1 LYLLE
6 RRSAVNEHDPLCDQ
20 RNPDPD
26 KIVESWADD
35 AFCHCQLIEDVIE
48 RTKERLTESLYR
60 EIEEQVREQERQRCV
75 TRAQMAMEHRG
86 LRWADVKAVMDHL
99 EQR

>member
-1 LYLLE
+1 MSDRDIGWQEGYEAGMARAQELYGEAL
-6 RRSAVNEHDPLCDQ
+6 
-20 RNPDPD
+20 
-26 KIVESWADD
+26 
-35 AFCHCQLIEDVIE
+35 
-48 RTKERLTESLYR
+48 
-60 EIEEQVREQERQRCV
+60 EQERQRCV